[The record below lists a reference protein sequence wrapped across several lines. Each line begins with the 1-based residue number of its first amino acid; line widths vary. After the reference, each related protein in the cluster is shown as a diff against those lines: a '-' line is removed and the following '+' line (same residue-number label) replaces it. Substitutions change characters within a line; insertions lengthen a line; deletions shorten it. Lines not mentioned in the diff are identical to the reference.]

1 MKQFKSALFL
11 YGLCIVP
18 SIGSAQIVDEFVCG
32 GTNGTKPMKMWIEN
46 GHLKAYTTKQLDY
59 GPVQITPTHYKA
71 RMSQPLMT
79 DGSGW
84 AETTFTIERL
94 TGRFEFEVNANRPG
108 AAKPFHSLGEGECT
122 GVDGFDSPSKSK
134 LEENNSV
141 TATERAKENHLTGSE
156 KIDGSQDAQNETQ
169 GKNHQ
174 DLPTQH
180 VQTEKE
186 RLEKERAEAANVE
199 QRKEED
205 RIAREKAEQERKKKE
220 EDARIAKDKA
230 NRDAKEK
237 VEQERRN
244 NENGIRSSFSGWAT
258 TCAGGGKDVLYLQ
271 TSRPPT
277 TGCTVNFKA
286 RCPNNSASVDFTQRN
301 YIGGSCMGLGDNIR
315 IGMLPCDAK
324 QVQITVT
331 SANCG
336 L

>member
-1 MKQFKSALFL
+1 MKQFKSALLL
-11 YGLCIVP
+11 YSLCIIP
-18 SIGSAQIVDEFVCG
+18 SVVSAQIVDEFVCG
-32 GTNGTKPMKMWIEN
+32 GTNGTRPMKMWIEN

-79 DGSGW
+79 DGTGW

-108 AAKPFHSLGEGECT
+108 APKPFHSLGEGVCT
-122 GVDGFDSPSKSK
+122 GVDGFDSLSRSQSKADEST
-134 LEENNSV
+134 SM
-141 TATERAKENHLTGSE
+141 TATEHAKENHL
-156 KIDGSQDAQNETQ
+156 SQKTNDAQENQNDGQRE
-169 GKNHQ
+169 KDRQ
-174 DLPTQH
+174 DLEAQHTQR
-180 VQTEKE
+180 E
-186 RLEKERAEAANVE
+186 RERERAETAKLD
-199 QRKEED
+199 QRKQEEA
-205 RIAREKAEQERKKKE
+205 RIAREKAENERKKKE

-230 NRDAKEK
+230 NRDAKERA
-237 VEQERRN
+237 EQEHRN

-277 TGCTVNFKA
+277 TGCTVNFQA
-286 RCPNNSASVDFTQRN
+286 RCPNNAASVDFTQRN

-315 IGMLPCDAK
+315 IGTLPCDAK

-331 SANCG
+331 SASCG